1 MNIHIWSGV
10 VYFGS
15 GSEEGNAIRQEA
27 QSLISDGLESKL
39 LSVFQDLLSSSHP
52 EHMVCPIGK
61 ILILVI

>member
-1 MNIHIWSGV
+1 MIIHLWSV
-10 VYFGS
+10 AVYVGS

-39 LSVFQDLLSSSHP
+39 LSVLHDLLSSSHP
-52 EHMVCPIGK
+52 EHMVCMIGK